1 MQCPGLLGLLNGVSL
16 TGVSLNDCC
25 AGASPTHAPA
35 RLPAASHNCNRTHE
49 MMLSAGLIHLCVKSL
64 PTSAAV
70 ALHRC
75 FSSVSK
81 PPQRCESLAMLHGA
95 VEAGRNLIPEPT
107 GSQLATEAEMAELF
121 PFTWNISQ
129 FRGRSIGERGLIVHY
144 VPQVGSCCCLLGT
157 GWVI

>member
-1 MQCPGLLGLLNGVSL
+1 MLGV
-16 TGVSLNDCC
+16 
-25 AGASPTHAPA
+25 
-35 RLPAASHNCNRTHE
+35 
-49 MMLSAGLIHLCVKSL
+49 GLIHLCFKSL
-64 PTSAAV
+64 TTSRTPRATV

-75 FSSVSK
+75 CSTVSK

-95 VEAGRNLIPEPT
+95 VEAGRNLIPEPA

-144 VPQVGSCCCLLGT
+144 VPQVGSCCCLRVGDLITRHSVPRSCFSG
-157 GWVI
+157 